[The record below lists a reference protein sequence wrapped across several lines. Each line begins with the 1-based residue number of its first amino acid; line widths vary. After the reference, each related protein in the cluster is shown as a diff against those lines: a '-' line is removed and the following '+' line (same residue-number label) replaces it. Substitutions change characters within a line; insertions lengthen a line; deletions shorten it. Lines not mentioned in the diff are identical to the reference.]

1 MSKKVDYSLDNVV
14 KKKLNKK
21 SLTAII
27 LCAVIVFG
35 IVAYDFFNGRS
46 SCEKTT
52 VAMGTV
58 VTLKLFGFEA
68 DNDLDKI
75 ETEINGLENSVL
87 SWRKEGSDIYR
98 INGGAGS
105 PVSVSP
111 DTVKIIGQCSE
122 ISGDCNGVFDLSI
135 GNVTKLW
142 DFGGENQRLPS
153 ENEIKAALGNV
164 GYKNVSVSGNAVQIK
179 KGQSLD
185 LGAVGKG
192 FTCDKIKELL
202 DKGKTKS
209 AVISVGG
216 SLLIYGG
223 RSFSVGIVNPDNDK
237 QSMGTLK
244 LKNVCVSTSG
254 NYEKFFEQDGK
265 RYHHI
270 LNATTGYPATS
281 EFKSVTVV
289 CESGL
294 LSDALSTACYIVG
307 YRKSVEILKKYDA
320 EAVFIFNN
328 NAVKVTDGL
337 SDKFTVT
344 DDGYTLD
351 K

>member
-1 MSKKVDYSLDNVV
+1 MENGA

-21 SLTAII
+21 SLIAII

-35 IVAYDFFNGRS
+35 IVSYDFISGRS
-46 SCEKTT
+46 SCEKTS

-58 VTLKLFGFEA
+58 VTVKLFGFGA
-68 DNDLDKI
+68 KNDLDKI

-87 SWRKEGSDIYR
+87 SWRKEGSDVYR
-98 INGGAGS
+98 INKGSGAQ
-105 PVSVSP
+105 VSVSP
-111 DTVKIIGQCSE
+111 DTVKIIGQCID
-122 ISGDCNGVFDLSI
+122 ISDDCGGVFDITI

-142 DFGGENQRLPS
+142 DFGGDNQRLPS
-153 ENEIKAALGNV
+153 DDEIKTALGSV
-164 GYKNVSVSGNAVQIK
+164 GYKNVSISGNAVQIK

-192 FTCDKIKELL
+192 FVCDKIKELL
-202 DKGKTKS
+202 DKGRTKS
-209 AVISVGG
+209 AVVSVGG
-216 SLLIYGG
+216 SLLIYGN
-223 RSFSVGIVNPDNDK
+223 RTFSVGIINPDNDK

-244 LKNVCVSTSG
+244 LKDTCVSTSG
-254 NYEKFFEQDGK
+254 NYEKYFEQDGK

-294 LSDALSTACYIVG
+294 ISDALSTVCYIAG
-307 YRKSVEILKKYDA
+307 YRKSVEILKKFDA

-328 NAVKVTDGL
+328 NAVRVTDGL
-337 SDKFTVT
+337 SGKFTVT
-344 DDGYTLD
+344 DDSYTLD

>member
-1 MSKKVDYSLDNVV
+1 LENGA

-21 SLTAII
+21 SLIAII
-27 LCAVIVFG
+27 LCAFIVFG
-35 IVAYDFFNGRS
+35 IVSYDFISGRS
-46 SCEKTT
+46 SCEKTS

-58 VTLKLFGFEA
+58 VTVKLFGFGA
-68 DNDLDKI
+68 KNDLDKI

-87 SWRKEGSDIYR
+87 SWRKEGSDVYR
-98 INGGAGS
+98 INKGS
-105 PVSVSP
+105 GTQVSVSP
-111 DTVKIIGQCSE
+111 DTVKIIGQCID
-122 ISGDCNGVFDLSI
+122 ISDDCGGVFDITI

-142 DFGGENQRLPS
+142 DFGGNNQRLPS
-153 ENEIKAALGNV
+153 DDEIKTALGSV
-164 GYKNVSVSGNAVQIK
+164 GYKNVSISGNAVQIK

-192 FTCDKIKELL
+192 FVCDKIKELL
-202 DKGKTKS
+202 DKGRTKS
-209 AVISVGG
+209 AVVSVGG
-216 SLLIYGG
+216 SLLIYGN
-223 RSFSVGIVNPDNDK
+223 RTFSVGIVNPDNDK

-244 LKNVCVSTSG
+244 LKDTCVSTSG
-254 NYEKFFEQDGK
+254 NYEKYFEQDGK

-294 LSDALSTACYIVG
+294 ISDALSTVCYIAG
-307 YRKSVEILKKYDA
+307 YRKSIEILKKFDA

-328 NAVKVTDGL
+328 NAVRVTDGL
-337 SDKFTVT
+337 SGKFTVT
-344 DDGYTLD
+344 DDSYTLD

>member
-1 MSKKVDYSLDNVV
+1 MENGA

-21 SLTAII
+21 SLIAII

-35 IVAYDFFNGRS
+35 IVSYDFISGRS
-46 SCEKTT
+46 SCEKTS

-58 VTLKLFGFEA
+58 VTVKLFGFGA
-68 DNDLDKI
+68 KNDLDKI

-87 SWRKEGSDIYR
+87 SWRKEGSDVYR
-98 INGGAGS
+98 INKGS
-105 PVSVSP
+105 GTQVSVSP
-111 DTVKIIGQCSE
+111 DTVKIIGQCID
-122 ISGDCNGVFDLSI
+122 ISDDCGGVFDITI

-142 DFGGENQRLPS
+142 DFGGNNQRLPS
-153 ENEIKAALGNV
+153 DDEIKTALGSV
-164 GYKNVSVSGNAVQIK
+164 GYKNVSISGNAVQIK
-179 KGQSLD
+179 KSQSLD

-192 FTCDKIKELL
+192 FVCDKIKELL
-202 DKGKTKS
+202 DKGRTES
-209 AVISVGG
+209 AVVSVGG
-216 SLLIYGG
+216 SLLIYGN
-223 RSFSVGIVNPDNDK
+223 RTFSVGIVNPDNDK

-244 LKNVCVSTSG
+244 LKDTCVSTSG
-254 NYEKFFEQDGK
+254 NYEKYFEQDGK

-270 LNATTGYPATS
+270 LNAKTGYPATS

-294 LSDALSTACYIVG
+294 ISDALSTVCYIAG
-307 YRKSVEILKKYDA
+307 YRKSIEILKKFDA

-328 NAVKVTDGL
+328 NAVRVTDGL
-337 SDKFTVT
+337 SGKFTVT
-344 DDGYTLD
+344 DDSYTLD

>member
-1 MSKKVDYSLDNVV
+1 MKNGAKN
-14 KKKLNKK
+14 KFNKK
-21 SLTAII
+21 SLIAVI

-35 IVAYDFFNGRS
+35 IVSYDFISGRN
-46 SCEKTT
+46 SCEKTS

-58 VTLKLFGFEA
+58 VTFNLYGFGA
-68 DNDLDKI
+68 KNDLDKI

-87 SWRKEGSDIYR
+87 SWRKKGSDVYR
-98 INGGAGS
+98 INESAGS
-105 PVSVSP
+105 SVSVSP
-111 DTVKIIGQCSE
+111 DTAKIIGQCID
-122 ISGDCNGVFDLSI
+122 ISDDCGGVFDITI

-142 DFGGENQRLPS
+142 DFGGNNQRLPS
-153 ENEIKAALGNV
+153 DDEIKTALGSV
-164 GYKNVSVSGNAVQIK
+164 GYKNVSISGNAVRIN

-192 FTCDKIKELL
+192 FACDKIKNLL
-202 DKGKTKS
+202 TKGRTKS
-209 AVISVGG
+209 AVVSVGG
-216 SLLIYGG
+216 SLLIYGN
-223 RSFSVGIVNPDNDK
+223 RTFPIGIVNPDNDK

-244 LKNVCVSTSG
+244 LRDTCVSTSG
-254 NYEKFFEQDGK
+254 NYEKYFEKNGK

-289 CESGL
+289 CSSGL
-294 LSDALSTACYIVG
+294 LSDALSTVCYIAG
-307 YRKSVEILKKYDA
+307 YRKSVDILKEYDA

-337 SDKFTVT
+337 ADKFTVT
-344 DDGYTLD
+344 DDSYTLD

>member
-1 MSKKVDYSLDNVV
+1 MENGA

-21 SLTAII
+21 SLIAII

-35 IVAYDFFNGRS
+35 IVSYDFISGRS
-46 SCEKTT
+46 SCEKTS

-58 VTLKLFGFEA
+58 VTVKLFGFGA
-68 DNDLDKI
+68 KNGLDKI

-87 SWRKEGSDIYR
+87 SWRKEGSDVYR
-98 INGGAGS
+98 INKGS
-105 PVSVSP
+105 GTQVSVSP
-111 DTVKIIGQCSE
+111 DTVKIIGQCID
-122 ISGDCNGVFDLSI
+122 ISDDCGGVFDITI

-142 DFGGENQRLPS
+142 DFGGNNQRLPS
-153 ENEIKAALGNV
+153 DDEIKTALGSV
-164 GYKNVSVSGNAVQIK
+164 GYKNVSISGNAVQIK

-192 FTCDKIKELL
+192 FVCDKIKELL
-202 DKGKTKS
+202 DKGRTKS
-209 AVISVGG
+209 AVVSVGG
-216 SLLIYGG
+216 SLLIYGN
-223 RSFSVGIVNPDNDK
+223 RTFSVGIVNPDNDK

-244 LKNVCVSTSG
+244 LKDTCVSTSG
-254 NYEKFFEQDGK
+254 NYEKYFEQDGK

-294 LSDALSTACYIVG
+294 ISDALSTVCYIAG
-307 YRKSVEILKKYDA
+307 YRKSIEILKKFDA

-328 NAVKVTDGL
+328 NAVRVTDGL
-337 SDKFTVT
+337 SGKFTVT
-344 DDGYTLD
+344 DDSYTLD

>member
-1 MSKKVDYSLDNVV
+1 MENGA

-21 SLTAII
+21 SLIAVI

-35 IVAYDFFNGRS
+35 IVSYDFISGRS
-46 SCEKTT
+46 SCEKTS

-58 VTLKLFGFEA
+58 VTVKLFGFGA
-68 DNDLDKI
+68 KNDLDKI

-87 SWRKEGSDIYR
+87 SWRKEGSDVYR
-98 INGGAGS
+98 INKGS
-105 PVSVSP
+105 GTQVSVSP
-111 DTVKIIGQCSE
+111 DTVKIIGQCID
-122 ISGDCNGVFDLSI
+122 ISDDCGGVFDITI

-142 DFGGENQRLPS
+142 DFGGNNQRLPS
-153 ENEIKAALGNV
+153 DDEIKTALGSV
-164 GYKNVSVSGNAVQIK
+164 GYKNVSISGNAVQIK

-192 FTCDKIKELL
+192 FVCDKIKELL
-202 DKGKTKS
+202 DKGRTKS
-209 AVISVGG
+209 AVVSVGG
-216 SLLIYGG
+216 SLLIYGN
-223 RSFSVGIVNPDNDK
+223 RTFSVGIVNPDNDK

-244 LKNVCVSTSG
+244 LKDTCVSTSG
-254 NYEKFFEQDGK
+254 NYEKYFEQDGK

-270 LNATTGYPATS
+270 LNAKTGYPATS

-294 LSDALSTACYIVG
+294 ISDALSTVCYIAG
-307 YRKSVEILKKYDA
+307 YRKSVEILKKFGA

-328 NAVKVTDGL
+328 NAVRVTDGL
-337 SDKFTVT
+337 SGKFTVT
-344 DDGYTLD
+344 DDSYTLD

>member
-1 MSKKVDYSLDNVV
+1 MENGA

-21 SLTAII
+21 SLIAII

-35 IVAYDFFNGRS
+35 IVSYDFISGRS
-46 SCEKTT
+46 SCEKTS

-58 VTLKLFGFEA
+58 VTVKLFGFGA
-68 DNDLDKI
+68 KNDLDKI

-87 SWRKEGSDIYR
+87 SWRKEGSDVYR
-98 INGGAGS
+98 INKGS
-105 PVSVSP
+105 GTQVSVSP
-111 DTVKIIGQCSE
+111 DTVKIIGQCID
-122 ISGDCNGVFDLSI
+122 ISDDCGGVFDITI

-142 DFGGENQRLPS
+142 DFGGDNQRLPS
-153 ENEIKAALGNV
+153 DDEIKTALGSV
-164 GYKNVSVSGNAVQIK
+164 GYKNVSISGNAVQIK

-192 FTCDKIKELL
+192 FVCDKIKELL
-202 DKGKTKS
+202 DKGRTKS
-209 AVISVGG
+209 AVVSVGG
-216 SLLIYGG
+216 SLLIYGN
-223 RSFSVGIVNPDNDK
+223 RTFSVGIINPDNDK

-244 LKNVCVSTSG
+244 LKDTCVSTSG
-254 NYEKFFEQDGK
+254 NYEKYFEQNGK

-294 LSDALSTACYIVG
+294 ISDALSTVCYIAG
-307 YRKSVEILKKYDA
+307 YRKSVEILKKFDA

-328 NAVKVTDGL
+328 NAVRVTDGL
-337 SDKFTVT
+337 SGKFTVT
-344 DDGYTLD
+344 DDSYTLD

>member
-1 MSKKVDYSLDNVV
+1 MENGAKKN
-14 KKKLNKK
+14 LNKK
-21 SLTAII
+21 SLIAII

-35 IVAYDFFNGRS
+35 IVSYDFISGRS
-46 SCEKTT
+46 SCEKTS

-58 VTLKLFGFEA
+58 VTVKLFGFGA
-68 DNDLDKI
+68 KNDLDKI

-87 SWRKEGSDIYR
+87 SWRKEGSDVYR
-98 INGGAGS
+98 INKGS
-105 PVSVSP
+105 GTQVSVSP
-111 DTVKIIGQCSE
+111 DTVKIIGQCID
-122 ISGDCNGVFDLSI
+122 ISDDCGGVFDITI

-142 DFGGENQRLPS
+142 DFGGNNQRLPS
-153 ENEIKAALGNV
+153 DDEIKTALGSV
-164 GYKNVSVSGNAVQIK
+164 GYKNVSISGNAVQIK

-192 FTCDKIKELL
+192 FVCDKIKELL
-202 DKGKTKS
+202 DKGRTKS
-209 AVISVGG
+209 AVVSVGG
-216 SLLIYGG
+216 SLLIYGN
-223 RSFSVGIVNPDNDK
+223 RTFSVGIVNPDNDK

-244 LKNVCVSTSG
+244 LKDTCVSTSG
-254 NYEKFFEQDGK
+254 NYEKYFEQDGK

-294 LSDALSTACYIVG
+294 ISDALSTVCYIAG
-307 YRKSVEILKKYDA
+307 YRKSIEILKKFDA
-320 EAVFIFNN
+320 EAVFVFNN
-328 NAVKVTDGL
+328 NAVRVTDGL
-337 SDKFTVT
+337 SGKFTVT
-344 DDGYTLD
+344 DDSYTLD

>member
-1 MSKKVDYSLDNVV
+1 MENGA

-21 SLTAII
+21 SLIAII

-35 IVAYDFFNGRS
+35 IVSYDFISGRS
-46 SCEKTT
+46 SCEKTS

-58 VTLKLFGFEA
+58 VTVKLFGFGA
-68 DNDLDKI
+68 KNDLDKI

-87 SWRKEGSDIYR
+87 SWRKEGSDVYR
-98 INGGAGS
+98 INKGS
-105 PVSVSP
+105 GTQVSVSP
-111 DTVKIIGQCSE
+111 DTVKIIGQCID
-122 ISGDCNGVFDLSI
+122 ISDDCGGVFDITI

-142 DFGGENQRLPS
+142 DFGGNNQRLPS
-153 ENEIKAALGNV
+153 DDEIKTALGSV
-164 GYKNVSVSGNAVQIK
+164 GYKNVSISGNAVQIK

-192 FTCDKIKELL
+192 FVCDKIKELL
-202 DKGKTKS
+202 DKGRTKS
-209 AVISVGG
+209 AVVSVGG
-216 SLLIYGG
+216 SLLIYGN
-223 RSFSVGIVNPDNDK
+223 RTFSVGIVNPDNDK

-244 LKNVCVSTSG
+244 LKDTCVSTSG
-254 NYEKFFEQDGK
+254 NYEKYFEQDGK

-270 LNATTGYPATS
+270 LNAKTGYPATS

-294 LSDALSTACYIVG
+294 ISDALSTVCYIAG
-307 YRKSVEILKKYDA
+307 YRKSVEILKKFGA

-328 NAVKVTDGL
+328 NAVRVTDGL
-337 SDKFTVT
+337 SGKFTVT
-344 DDGYTLD
+344 DDSYTLD

>member
-1 MSKKVDYSLDNVV
+1 MENGAKKN
-14 KKKLNKK
+14 LNKK
-21 SLTAII
+21 SLIAII

-35 IVAYDFFNGRS
+35 IVSYDFISGRS
-46 SCEKTT
+46 SCEKTS

-58 VTLKLFGFEA
+58 VTVKLFGFGA
-68 DNDLDKI
+68 KNDLDKI

-87 SWRKEGSDIYR
+87 SWRKEGSDVYR
-98 INGGAGS
+98 INKGS
-105 PVSVSP
+105 GTQVSVSP
-111 DTVKIIGQCSE
+111 DTVKIIGQCID
-122 ISGDCNGVFDLSI
+122 ISDDCGGVFDITI

-142 DFGGENQRLPS
+142 DFGGNNQRLPS
-153 ENEIKAALGNV
+153 DDEIKTALGSV
-164 GYKNVSVSGNAVQIK
+164 GYKKVSISGNAVQIK

-192 FTCDKIKELL
+192 FVCDKIKELL
-202 DKGKTKS
+202 DKGRTKS
-209 AVISVGG
+209 AVVSVGG
-216 SLLIYGG
+216 SLLIYGN
-223 RSFSVGIVNPDNDK
+223 RTFSVGIINPDNDK

-244 LKNVCVSTSG
+244 LKDTCVSTSG
-254 NYEKFFEQDGK
+254 NYEKYFEQDGK

-270 LNATTGYPATS
+270 LNAITGYPATS

-294 LSDALSTACYIVG
+294 ISDALSTVCYIAG
-307 YRKSVEILKKYDA
+307 YRKSVEILKKFDA

-328 NAVKVTDGL
+328 NAVRVTDGL
-337 SDKFTVT
+337 SGKFTVT
-344 DDGYTLD
+344 DDSYTLD

>member
-1 MSKKVDYSLDNVV
+1 MENGA

-21 SLTAII
+21 SLIAII

-35 IVAYDFFNGRS
+35 IVSYDFISGRS
-46 SCEKTT
+46 SCEKTS

-58 VTLKLFGFEA
+58 VTAKLFGFGA
-68 DNDLDKI
+68 KNDLDKI

-87 SWRKEGSDIYR
+87 SWRKEGSDVYR
-98 INGGAGS
+98 INKGS
-105 PVSVSP
+105 GTQVSVSP
-111 DTVKIIGQCSE
+111 DTVKIIGQCID
-122 ISGDCNGVFDLSI
+122 ISDDCGGVFDITI

-142 DFGGENQRLPS
+142 DFGGNNQRLPS
-153 ENEIKAALGNV
+153 DDEIKTALGSV
-164 GYKNVSVSGNAVQIK
+164 GYKNVSISGNAVQIK

-192 FTCDKIKELL
+192 FVCDKIKELL
-202 DKGKTKS
+202 DKGRTKS
-209 AVISVGG
+209 AVVSVGG
-216 SLLIYGG
+216 SLLIYGN
-223 RSFSVGIVNPDNDK
+223 RTFSVGIINPDNDK

-244 LKNVCVSTSG
+244 LKDTCVSTSG
-254 NYEKFFEQDGK
+254 NYEKYFEQDGK

-294 LSDALSTACYIVG
+294 ISDALSTVCYIAG
-307 YRKSVEILKKYDA
+307 YRKSIEILKKFDA

-328 NAVKVTDGL
+328 NAVRVTDGL
-337 SDKFTVT
+337 SGKFTVT
-344 DDGYTLD
+344 DDSYTLD

>member
-1 MSKKVDYSLDNVV
+1 MENGAKKN
-14 KKKLNKK
+14 LNKK
-21 SLTAII
+21 SLIAII

-35 IVAYDFFNGRS
+35 IVSYDFISGRS
-46 SCEKTT
+46 SCEKTS

-58 VTLKLFGFEA
+58 VTVKLFGFGA
-68 DNDLDKI
+68 KNDLDKI

-87 SWRKEGSDIYR
+87 SWRKEGSDVYR
-98 INGGAGS
+98 INKGS
-105 PVSVSP
+105 GTQVSVSP
-111 DTVKIIGQCSE
+111 DTVKIIGQCID
-122 ISGDCNGVFDLSI
+122 ISDDCGGVFDITI

-142 DFGGENQRLPS
+142 DFGGNHQRLPS
-153 ENEIKAALGNV
+153 DDEIKTALGSV
-164 GYKNVSVSGNAVQIK
+164 GYKNVSISGNAVQIK

-192 FTCDKIKELL
+192 FVCDKIKALL
-202 DKGKTKS
+202 DKGRTKS
-209 AVISVGG
+209 AVVSVGG
-216 SLLIYGG
+216 SLLIYGN
-223 RSFSVGIVNPDNDK
+223 RTFSVGIVNPDNDK

-244 LKNVCVSTSG
+244 LKDTCVSTSG
-254 NYEKFFEQDGK
+254 NYEKYFEQDGK

-294 LSDALSTACYIVG
+294 ISDALSTVCYIAG
-307 YRKSVEILKKYDA
+307 YRKSIEILKKFDA

-328 NAVKVTDGL
+328 NAVRVTDGL
-337 SDKFTVT
+337 SGKFTVT
-344 DDGYTLD
+344 DDSYILD

>member
-1 MSKKVDYSLDNVV
+1 MENGA

-21 SLTAII
+21 SLIAII

-35 IVAYDFFNGRS
+35 IVSYDFISGRS
-46 SCEKTT
+46 SCEKTS

-58 VTLKLFGFEA
+58 VTVKLFGFGA
-68 DNDLDKI
+68 KNDLDKI

-87 SWRKEGSDIYR
+87 SWRKEGSDVYR
-98 INGGAGS
+98 INKGS
-105 PVSVSP
+105 GTQVSVSP
-111 DTVKIIGQCSE
+111 DTVKIIGQCIN
-122 ISGDCNGVFDLSI
+122 ISDDCGGVFDITI

-142 DFGGENQRLPS
+142 DFGGNNQRLPS
-153 ENEIKAALGNV
+153 DDEIKTALGSV
-164 GYKNVSVSGNAVQIK
+164 GYKNVSISGNAVQIK

-192 FTCDKIKELL
+192 FVCDKIKELL
-202 DKGKTKS
+202 DKGRTKS
-209 AVISVGG
+209 AVVSVGG
-216 SLLIYGG
+216 SLLIYGN
-223 RSFSVGIVNPDNDK
+223 RTFSVGIVNPDNDK

-244 LKNVCVSTSG
+244 LKDTCVSTSG
-254 NYEKFFEQDGK
+254 NYEKYFEQDGK

-294 LSDALSTACYIVG
+294 ISDALSTVCYIAG
-307 YRKSVEILKKYDA
+307 YRKSIEILKKFDA

-328 NAVKVTDGL
+328 NAVRVTDGL
-337 SDKFTVT
+337 SGKFTVT
-344 DDGYTLD
+344 DDSYTLD

>member
-1 MSKKVDYSLDNVV
+1 MENGAKR
-14 KKKLNKK
+14 KLNKK
-21 SLTAII
+21 SLIAII

-35 IVAYDFFNGRS
+35 IVSYDFISGRS
-46 SCEKTT
+46 SCEKTS

-58 VTLKLFGFEA
+58 VTVKLFGFGA
-68 DNDLDKI
+68 KNDLDKI

-87 SWRKEGSDIYR
+87 SWRKEGSDVYR
-98 INGGAGS
+98 INKGS
-105 PVSVSP
+105 GTQVSVSP
-111 DTVKIIGQCSE
+111 DTVKIIGQCID
-122 ISGDCNGVFDLSI
+122 ISDDCGGVFDITI

-142 DFGGENQRLPS
+142 DFGGNNQRLPS
-153 ENEIKAALGNV
+153 DDEIKTALGSV
-164 GYKNVSVSGNAVQIK
+164 GYKNVSISGNAVQIK

-192 FTCDKIKELL
+192 FVCDKIKELL
-202 DKGKTKS
+202 DKGRTKS
-209 AVISVGG
+209 AVVSVGG
-216 SLLIYGG
+216 SLLIYGN
-223 RSFSVGIVNPDNDK
+223 RTFSVGIVNPDNDK

-244 LKNVCVSTSG
+244 LKDTCVSTSG
-254 NYEKFFEQDGK
+254 NYEKYFEQDGK

-294 LSDALSTACYIVG
+294 ISDALSTVCYIAG
-307 YRKSVEILKKYDA
+307 YRKSIEILKKFDA

-328 NAVKVTDGL
+328 NAVRVTDGL
-337 SDKFTVT
+337 SGKFTVT
-344 DDGYTLD
+344 DDSYTLD

>member
-1 MSKKVDYSLDNVV
+1 MENGA

-21 SLTAII
+21 SLIAII

-35 IVAYDFFNGRS
+35 IVSYDFISGRS
-46 SCEKTT
+46 SCEKTS

-58 VTLKLFGFEA
+58 VTVKLFGFGA
-68 DNDLDKI
+68 KNDLDKI

-87 SWRKEGSDIYR
+87 SWRKEGSDVYR
-98 INGGAGS
+98 INKGS
-105 PVSVSP
+105 GTQVSVSP
-111 DTVKIIGQCSE
+111 DTVKIIGQCID
-122 ISGDCNGVFDLSI
+122 ISDDCGGVFDITI

-142 DFGGENQRLPS
+142 DFGGDNQRLPS
-153 ENEIKAALGNV
+153 DDEIKTALGSV
-164 GYKNVSVSGNAVQIK
+164 GYKNVSISGNAVQIK

-192 FTCDKIKELL
+192 FVCDKIKELL
-202 DKGKTKS
+202 DKGRTKS
-209 AVISVGG
+209 AVVSVGG
-216 SLLIYGG
+216 SLLIYGN
-223 RSFSVGIVNPDNDK
+223 RTFSVGIVNPDNDK

-244 LKNVCVSTSG
+244 LKDTCVSTSG
-254 NYEKFFEQDGK
+254 NYEKYFEQDGK

-294 LSDALSTACYIVG
+294 ISDALSTVCYIAG
-307 YRKSVEILKKYDA
+307 YRKSVEILKKFDA

-328 NAVKVTDGL
+328 NAVRVTDGL
-337 SDKFTVT
+337 SGKFTVT
-344 DDGYTLD
+344 DDSYTLD

>member
-1 MSKKVDYSLDNVV
+1 MENGA

-21 SLTAII
+21 SLIAII

-35 IVAYDFFNGRS
+35 IVSYDFISGRS
-46 SCEKTT
+46 SCEKTS

-58 VTLKLFGFEA
+58 VTVNLFGFGA
-68 DNDLDKI
+68 KNDLDKI

-87 SWRKEGSDIYR
+87 SWRKEGSDVYR
-98 INGGAGS
+98 INKGS
-105 PVSVSP
+105 GTQVSVSP
-111 DTVKIIGQCSE
+111 DTVKIIGQCID
-122 ISGDCNGVFDLSI
+122 ISDDCGGIFDITI

-142 DFGGENQRLPS
+142 DFGGNNQRLPS
-153 ENEIKAALGNV
+153 DDEIKTALGSV
-164 GYKNVSVSGNAVQIK
+164 GYKNVSISGNAVQIK

-192 FTCDKIKELL
+192 FVCDKIKELL
-202 DKGKTKS
+202 DKGRTKS
-209 AVISVGG
+209 AVVSVGG
-216 SLLIYGG
+216 SLLIYGN
-223 RSFSVGIVNPDNDK
+223 RTFSVGIINPDNDK

-244 LKNVCVSTSG
+244 LKDTCVSTSG
-254 NYEKFFEQDGK
+254 NYEKYFEQDGK

-294 LSDALSTACYIVG
+294 ISDALSTVCYIAG
-307 YRKSVEILKKYDA
+307 YRKSVEILKKFDA

-328 NAVKVTDGL
+328 NAVRVTDGL
-337 SDKFTVT
+337 SGKFTVT
-344 DDGYTLD
+344 DDSYTLD

>member
-1 MSKKVDYSLDNVV
+1 MENGN
-14 KKKLNKK
+14 KKKLGKK
-21 SLTAII
+21 SLIAII

-35 IVAYDFFNGRS
+35 IVAYDFIGGRS
-46 SCEKTT
+46 SCEKTS

-58 VTLKLFGFEA
+58 VTVKLFGFGA
-68 DNDLDKI
+68 KNDLEKV
-75 ETEINGLENSVL
+75 ETEINGLESSVL
-87 SWRKEGSDIYR
+87 SWRKEGSDVYR
-98 INGGAGS
+98 INEGAGS

-111 DTVKIIGQCSE
+111 DTAKIIAQCTS
-122 ISGDCNGVFDLSI
+122 ISDDCNGVFDI
-135 GNVTKLW
+135 TVGNITKLW

-153 ENEIKAALGNV
+153 DDEIKTALGSV
-164 GYKNVSVSGNAVQIK
+164 GYKNVSVSGNAVRIN

-192 FTCDKIKELL
+192 FACDKIKDLL
-202 DKGKTKS
+202 DNGSTKS
-209 AVISVGG
+209 AVVSVGG
-216 SLLIYGG
+216 SLLIYGN
-223 RSFSVGIVNPDNDK
+223 RNFTVGIVNPDNDK

-244 LKNVCVSTSG
+244 LKNTCVSTSG
-254 NYEKFFEQDGK
+254 NYEKYFEQDGK

-294 LSDALSTACYIVG
+294 LSDALSTVCYIAG

-328 NAVKVTDGL
+328 NAVKATDGL
-337 SDKFTVT
+337 SGKFTVT
-344 DDGYTLD
+344 DDSYTLD

>member
-1 MSKKVDYSLDNVV
+1 MENDKKR
-14 KKKLNKK
+14 KPNKK
-21 SLTAII
+21 SFIAII
-27 LCAVIVFG
+27 LCAVIVLG
-35 IVAYDFFNGRS
+35 IVSYDFLSGRS
-46 SCEKTT
+46 SCEKTS

-58 VTLKLFGFEA
+58 VTVKLFGFGAEK
-68 DNDLDKI
+68 DLDKI

-87 SWRKEGSDIYR
+87 SWRKEGSDVYR
-98 INGGAGS
+98 INEGAGS

-111 DTVKIIGQCSE
+111 DAVKIIGQCID
-122 ISGDCNGVFDLSI
+122 ISDDCNGVFDISV
-135 GNVTKLW
+135 GKVTRLW

-153 ENEIKAALGNV
+153 DSEIKSALADV
-164 GYKNVSVSGNAVQIK
+164 GYRNVSVSGNAVQIK

-192 FTCDKIKELL
+192 FACDKIRELL
-202 DKGKTKS
+202 DKGGTKS

-216 SLLIYGG
+216 SLLIYGNKT
-223 RSFSVGIVNPDNDK
+223 FSVGIVNPDNDK

-244 LKNVCVSTSG
+244 LKNTCVSTSG
-254 NYEKFFEQDGK
+254 NYEKYFEQDGK

-289 CESGL
+289 SESGL
-294 LSDALSTACYIVG
+294 LSDALSTVCYIVG
-307 YRKSVEILKKYDA
+307 YRKSIEILKKYDA

-328 NAVKVTDGL
+328 NAVKVTDGI
-337 SDKFTVT
+337 SGKFTVT

>member
-1 MSKKVDYSLDNVV
+1 MENGA
-14 KKKLNKK
+14 KKKLNKN
-21 SLTAII
+21 SLIAII

-35 IVAYDFFNGRS
+35 IVSYDFISGRS
-46 SCEKTT
+46 SCEKTS

-58 VTLKLFGFEA
+58 VTVKLFGFGA
-68 DNDLDKI
+68 KNDLDKI

-87 SWRKEGSDIYR
+87 SWRKEGSDVYR
-98 INGGAGS
+98 INKGS
-105 PVSVSP
+105 GTQVSVSP
-111 DTVKIIGQCSE
+111 DTVKIIGQCID
-122 ISGDCNGVFDLSI
+122 ISDDCGGVFDITI

-142 DFGGENQRLPS
+142 DFGGNNQRLPS
-153 ENEIKAALGNV
+153 DDEIKTALGSV
-164 GYKNVSVSGNAVQIK
+164 GYKNVSISGNAVQIK

-192 FTCDKIKELL
+192 FVCDKIKELL
-202 DKGKTKS
+202 DKGRTKS
-209 AVISVGG
+209 AVVSVGG
-216 SLLIYGG
+216 SLLIYGN
-223 RSFSVGIVNPDNDK
+223 RTFSVGIVNPDNDK

-244 LKNVCVSTSG
+244 LKDTCVSTSG
-254 NYEKFFEQDGK
+254 NYEKYFEQDGK

-294 LSDALSTACYIVG
+294 ISDALSTVCYIAG
-307 YRKSVEILKKYDA
+307 YRKSIEILKKFDA

-328 NAVKVTDGL
+328 NAVRVTDGL
-337 SDKFTVT
+337 SGKFTVT
-344 DDGYTLD
+344 DDSYTLD

>member
-1 MSKKVDYSLDNVV
+1 MENGA

-21 SLTAII
+21 SLIAII

-35 IVAYDFFNGRS
+35 IVSYDFISGKS
-46 SCEKTT
+46 SCEKTS

-58 VTLKLFGFEA
+58 VTVKLFGFGA
-68 DNDLDKI
+68 KNDLDKI

-87 SWRKEGSDIYR
+87 SWRKEGSDVYR
-98 INGGAGS
+98 INKGS
-105 PVSVSP
+105 GTQVSVSP
-111 DTVKIIGQCSE
+111 DTVKIIGQCID
-122 ISGDCNGVFDLSI
+122 ISDDCGGVFDITI
-135 GNVTKLW
+135 GNITKLW
-142 DFGGENQRLPS
+142 DFGGNNQRLPS
-153 ENEIKAALGNV
+153 DDEIKTALGSV
-164 GYKNVSVSGNAVQIK
+164 GYKNVSISGNAVQIK

-192 FTCDKIKELL
+192 FVCDKIKELL
-202 DKGKTKS
+202 DKGRTKS
-209 AVISVGG
+209 AVVSVGG
-216 SLLIYGG
+216 SLLIYGN
-223 RSFSVGIVNPDNDK
+223 RTFSVGIVNPDNDK

-244 LKNVCVSTSG
+244 LKDTCVSTSG
-254 NYEKFFEQDGK
+254 NYEKYFEQDGK

-270 LNATTGYPATS
+270 LNAKTGYPATS

-294 LSDALSTACYIVG
+294 ISDALSTVCYIAG
-307 YRKSVEILKKYDA
+307 YRKSIEILKKFDA

-328 NAVKVTDGL
+328 NAVRVTDGL
-337 SDKFTVT
+337 SGKFTVT
-344 DDGYTLD
+344 DDSYTLD

>member
-1 MSKKVDYSLDNVV
+1 MENDKKR
-14 KKKLNKK
+14 KPNKK
-21 SLTAII
+21 SFIAII
-27 LCAVIVFG
+27 LCAVIVLG
-35 IVAYDFFNGRS
+35 IVSYDFLSGRS
-46 SCEKTT
+46 SCEKTS

-58 VTLKLFGFEA
+58 VTVKLFGFGAEK
-68 DNDLDKI
+68 DLDKI

-87 SWRKEGSDIYR
+87 SWRKEGSDVYR
-98 INGGAGS
+98 INEGAGS

-111 DTVKIIGQCSE
+111 DAVKIIGQCID
-122 ISGDCNGVFDLSI
+122 ISDNCNGVFDISV
-135 GNVTKLW
+135 GRVTKLW

-153 ENEIKAALGNV
+153 DSEIKSTLADV
-164 GYKNVSVSGNAVQIK
+164 GYRNVSVSGNAVQIK

-192 FTCDKIKELL
+192 FACDKIRELL
-202 DKGKTKS
+202 DKGSTKS

-216 SLLIYGG
+216 SLLIYGNKT
-223 RSFSVGIVNPDNDK
+223 FSVGIVNPDNDK

-244 LKNVCVSTSG
+244 LKNTCVSTSG
-254 NYEKFFEQDGK
+254 NYEKYFEQDGK
-265 RYHHI
+265 RYQHI

-289 CESGL
+289 SESGL
-294 LSDALSTACYIVG
+294 LSDALSTVCYIVG
-307 YRKSVEILKKYDA
+307 YRKSIEILKKYDA

-328 NAVKVTDGL
+328 NAVKVTDGI

>member
-1 MSKKVDYSLDNVV
+1 MENGA

-21 SLTAII
+21 SLIAII

-35 IVAYDFFNGRS
+35 IVSYDFISGRS
-46 SCEKTT
+46 SCEKTS

-58 VTLKLFGFEA
+58 VTVKLFGFGA
-68 DNDLDKI
+68 KNDLDKI

-87 SWRKEGSDIYR
+87 SWRKEGSDVYR
-98 INGGAGS
+98 INKGS
-105 PVSVSP
+105 GTQVSVSP
-111 DTVKIIGQCSE
+111 DTVKIIGKCID
-122 ISGDCNGVFDLSI
+122 ISDDCGGVFDITI

-142 DFGGENQRLPS
+142 DFGGNNQRLPS
-153 ENEIKAALGNV
+153 DDEIKMALGSV
-164 GYKNVSVSGNAVQIK
+164 GYKNVSISGNAVQIK

-192 FTCDKIKELL
+192 FVCDKIKELL
-202 DKGKTKS
+202 DKGRTKS
-209 AVISVGG
+209 AVVSVGG
-216 SLLIYGG
+216 SLLIYGN
-223 RSFSVGIVNPDNDK
+223 RTFSVGIVNPDNDK

-244 LKNVCVSTSG
+244 LKDTCVSTSG
-254 NYEKFFEQDGK
+254 NYEKYFEQDGK

-294 LSDALSTACYIVG
+294 ISDALSTVCYIAG
-307 YRKSVEILKKYDA
+307 YRKSIEILKKFDA

-328 NAVKVTDGL
+328 NAVRVTDGL
-337 SDKFTVT
+337 SGKFTVT
-344 DDGYTLD
+344 DDSYTLD

>member
-1 MSKKVDYSLDNVV
+1 MDNVV

-87 SWRKEGSDIYR
+87 SWRKEGSDVYR

-122 ISGDCNGVFDLSI
+122 ISADCNGVFDLSI

>member
-1 MSKKVDYSLDNVV
+1 MEKGAKKR
-14 KKKLNKK
+14 LNKK

-35 IVAYDFFNGRS
+35 IVSYDFISGRS
-46 SCEKTT
+46 SCEKTS

-58 VTLKLFGFEA
+58 VTVKLFGFGA
-68 DNDLDKI
+68 KNDLEKV
-75 ETEINGLENSVL
+75 ETEINGLESSVL
-87 SWRKEGSDIYR
+87 SWRKEGSDVYR
-98 INGGAGS
+98 INEGAGS

-111 DTVKIIGQCSE
+111 DTAKIIAQCTS
-122 ISGDCNGVFDLSI
+122 ISDDCNGVFDI
-135 GNVTKLW
+135 TVGNITKLW

-153 ENEIKAALGNV
+153 DDEIKTALGSV
-164 GYKNVSVSGNAVQIK
+164 GYKNVSVSGNAVRIN

-192 FTCDKIKELL
+192 FACDKIKELL
-202 DKGKTKS
+202 DKSSTKS
-209 AVISVGG
+209 AVVSVGG
-216 SLLIYGG
+216 SLLIYGN
-223 RSFSVGIVNPDNDK
+223 RNFPVGIVNPDNDK

-244 LKNVCVSTSG
+244 LKDTCVSTSG
-254 NYEKFFEQDGK
+254 NYEKYFEKNGK

-289 CESGL
+289 CSSGL
-294 LSDALSTACYIVG
+294 LSDALSTVCYIAG
-307 YRKSVEILKKYDA
+307 YRKSVDILKEYDA

-337 SDKFTVT
+337 ADKFTVT
-344 DDGYTLD
+344 DDSYTLD

>member
-1 MSKKVDYSLDNVV
+1 MENGA

-21 SLTAII
+21 SLIAII

-35 IVAYDFFNGRS
+35 IVSYDFISGRS
-46 SCEKTT
+46 SCEKTS

-58 VTLKLFGFEA
+58 VTVKLFGFGA
-68 DNDLDKI
+68 KNDLDKI

-87 SWRKEGSDIYR
+87 SWRKEGSDVYR
-98 INGGAGS
+98 INKGS
-105 PVSVSP
+105 GTQVSVSP
-111 DTVKIIGQCSE
+111 DTVKIIGQCID
-122 ISGDCNGVFDLSI
+122 ISDDCGGVFDITI

-142 DFGGENQRLPS
+142 DFGGNNQRLPS
-153 ENEIKAALGNV
+153 DDEIKTALGSV
-164 GYKNVSVSGNAVQIK
+164 DYKNVSISGNAVQIK

-192 FTCDKIKELL
+192 FVCDKIKELL
-202 DKGKTKS
+202 DKGRTKS
-209 AVISVGG
+209 AVVSVGG
-216 SLLIYGG
+216 SLLIYGN
-223 RSFSVGIVNPDNDK
+223 RTFSVGIVNPDNDK

-244 LKNVCVSTSG
+244 LKDTCVSTSG
-254 NYEKFFEQDGK
+254 NYEKYFEQDGK

-270 LNATTGYPATS
+270 LNAKTGYPATS

-294 LSDALSTACYIVG
+294 ISDALSTVCYIAG
-307 YRKSVEILKKYDA
+307 YRKSVEILKKFDA

-328 NAVKVTDGL
+328 NAVRVTDGL
-337 SDKFTVT
+337 SGKFTVT
-344 DDGYTLD
+344 DDSYTLD

>member
-1 MSKKVDYSLDNVV
+1 MENGA

-21 SLTAII
+21 SLIAVI

-35 IVAYDFFNGRS
+35 IVSYDFISGRS
-46 SCEKTT
+46 SCEKTS

-58 VTLKLFGFEA
+58 VTVKLFGFGA
-68 DNDLDKI
+68 KNDLDKI

-87 SWRKEGSDIYR
+87 SWRKEGSDVYR
-98 INGGAGS
+98 INKGS
-105 PVSVSP
+105 GTQVSVSP
-111 DTVKIIGQCSE
+111 DTVKIIGQCID
-122 ISGDCNGVFDLSI
+122 ISDDCGGVFDITI

-142 DFGGENQRLPS
+142 DFGGNNQRLPS
-153 ENEIKAALGNV
+153 DDEIKTALGSV
-164 GYKNVSVSGNAVQIK
+164 GYKNVSISGNAVQIK

-192 FTCDKIKELL
+192 FVCDKIKELL
-202 DKGKTKS
+202 DKGRTKS
-209 AVISVGG
+209 AVVSVGG
-216 SLLIYGG
+216 SLLIYGN
-223 RSFSVGIVNPDNDK
+223 RTFSVGIVNPDNDK

-244 LKNVCVSTSG
+244 LKDTCVSTSG
-254 NYEKFFEQDGK
+254 NYEKYFEQDGK

-294 LSDALSTACYIVG
+294 ISDALSTVCYIAG
-307 YRKSVEILKKYDA
+307 YRKSIEILKKFDA

-328 NAVKVTDGL
+328 NAVRVTDGL
-337 SDKFTVT
+337 SGKFTVT
-344 DDGYTLD
+344 DDSYALD

>member
-1 MSKKVDYSLDNVV
+1 MENGA

-21 SLTAII
+21 SLIAII

-35 IVAYDFFNGRS
+35 IVSYDFISGRS
-46 SCEKTT
+46 SCEKTS

-58 VTLKLFGFEA
+58 VTVKLFGFGA
-68 DNDLDKI
+68 KNDLDKI

-87 SWRKEGSDIYR
+87 SWRKEGSDVYR
-98 INGGAGS
+98 INKGS
-105 PVSVSP
+105 GTQVSVSP
-111 DTVKIIGQCSE
+111 DTVKIIGQCID
-122 ISGDCNGVFDLSI
+122 ISDDCGGVFDITI

-142 DFGGENQRLPS
+142 DFGGNNQRLPS
-153 ENEIKAALGNV
+153 DDEIKTALGSV
-164 GYKNVSVSGNAVQIK
+164 GYKNVSISGNAVQIK
-179 KGQSLD
+179 KSQSLD

-192 FTCDKIKELL
+192 FVCDKIKELL
-202 DKGKTKS
+202 DKGRTKS
-209 AVISVGG
+209 AVVSVGG
-216 SLLIYGG
+216 SLLIYGN
-223 RSFSVGIVNPDNDK
+223 RTFSVGIVNPDNDK

-244 LKNVCVSTSG
+244 LKDTCVSTSG
-254 NYEKFFEQDGK
+254 NYEKYFEQDGK

-270 LNATTGYPATS
+270 LNAKTGYPATS

-294 LSDALSTACYIVG
+294 ISDALSTVCYIAG
-307 YRKSVEILKKYDA
+307 YRKSVEILKKFGA

-328 NAVKVTDGL
+328 NAVRVTDGL
-337 SDKFTVT
+337 SGKFTVT
-344 DDGYTLD
+344 DDSYTLD

>member
-1 MSKKVDYSLDNVV
+1 MENGA

-21 SLTAII
+21 SLIAII

-35 IVAYDFFNGRS
+35 IVSYDFISGRS
-46 SCEKTT
+46 TCEKTS

-58 VTLKLFGFEA
+58 VTVKLFGFGA
-68 DNDLDKI
+68 KNDLDKI

-87 SWRKEGSDIYR
+87 SWRKEGSDVYR
-98 INGGAGS
+98 INKGS
-105 PVSVSP
+105 GTQVSVSP
-111 DTVKIIGQCSE
+111 DTVKIIGQCID
-122 ISGDCNGVFDLSI
+122 ISDDCGGVFDITI

-142 DFGGENQRLPS
+142 DFGGNNQRLPS
-153 ENEIKAALGNV
+153 DDEIKTALGSV
-164 GYKNVSVSGNAVQIK
+164 GYKNVSISGNAVQIK

-192 FTCDKIKELL
+192 FVCDKIKELL
-202 DKGKTKS
+202 DKGRTKS
-209 AVISVGG
+209 AVVSVGG
-216 SLLIYGG
+216 SLLIYGN
-223 RSFSVGIVNPDNDK
+223 RTFSVGIVNPDNDK

-244 LKNVCVSTSG
+244 LKDTCVSTSG
-254 NYEKFFEQDGK
+254 NYEKYFEQDGK

-294 LSDALSTACYIVG
+294 ISDALSTVCYIAG
-307 YRKSVEILKKYDA
+307 YRKSIEILKKFDA

-328 NAVKVTDGL
+328 NAVRVTDGL
-337 SDKFTVT
+337 SGKFTVT
-344 DDGYTLD
+344 DDSYTLD

>member
-1 MSKKVDYSLDNVV
+1 MENGA
-14 KKKLNKK
+14 KKKSNKK
-21 SLTAII
+21 SLIAII

-35 IVAYDFFNGRS
+35 IVSYDFISGRS
-46 SCEKTT
+46 SCEKTS

-58 VTLKLFGFEA
+58 VTVKLFGFGA
-68 DNDLDKI
+68 KNDLDKI

-87 SWRKEGSDIYR
+87 SWRKEGSDVYR
-98 INGGAGS
+98 INKGS
-105 PVSVSP
+105 GTQVSVSP
-111 DTVKIIGQCSE
+111 DTVKIIGQCID
-122 ISGDCNGVFDLSI
+122 ISDDCGGVFDITI

-142 DFGGENQRLPS
+142 DFGGNNQRLPS
-153 ENEIKAALGNV
+153 DDEIKTALGSV
-164 GYKNVSVSGNAVQIK
+164 GYKNVSISGNAVQIK

-192 FTCDKIKELL
+192 FVCDKIKELL
-202 DKGKTKS
+202 DKGRTKS
-209 AVISVGG
+209 AVVSVGG
-216 SLLIYGG
+216 SLLIYGN
-223 RSFSVGIVNPDNDK
+223 RTFSVGIVNPANDK

-244 LKNVCVSTSG
+244 LKDTCVSTSG
-254 NYEKFFEQDGK
+254 NYEKYFEQDGK

-294 LSDALSTACYIVG
+294 ISDALSTVCYIAG
-307 YRKSVEILKKYDA
+307 YRKSIEILKKFDA

-328 NAVKVTDGL
+328 NAVRVTDGL
-337 SDKFTVT
+337 SGKFTVT
-344 DDGYTLD
+344 DDSYTLD

>member
-1 MSKKVDYSLDNVV
+1 MKNGAKN
-14 KKKLNKK
+14 KFNKK
-21 SLTAII
+21 SLIAVI

-35 IVAYDFFNGRS
+35 IVSYDFISGRN
-46 SCEKTT
+46 SCEKTS

-58 VTLKLFGFEA
+58 VTFNLYGFGA
-68 DNDLDKI
+68 KNDLDKI

-87 SWRKEGSDIYR
+87 SWRKKGSDVYR
-98 INGGAGS
+98 INESAGAS
-105 PVSVSP
+105 VSVSP
-111 DTVKIIGQCSE
+111 DTAKIIGQCID
-122 ISGDCNGVFDLSI
+122 ISDDCGGVFDITI

-142 DFGGENQRLPS
+142 DFGGNNQRLPS
-153 ENEIKAALGNV
+153 DDEIKTALGSV
-164 GYKNVSVSGNAVQIK
+164 GYKNVSISGNAVRIN

-192 FTCDKIKELL
+192 FACDKIKDLL
-202 DKGKTKS
+202 TKGRTKS
-209 AVISVGG
+209 AVVSVGG
-216 SLLIYGG
+216 SLLIYGN
-223 RSFSVGIVNPDNDK
+223 RTFPIGIVNPDNDK

-244 LKNVCVSTSG
+244 LKDTCVSTSG
-254 NYEKFFEQDGK
+254 NYEKYFEKDGK
-265 RYHHI
+265 RFHHI

-289 CESGL
+289 CSSGL
-294 LSDALSTACYIVG
+294 LSDALSTVCYIAG
-307 YRKSVEILKKYDA
+307 YRKSVDILKEYDA

-337 SDKFTVT
+337 ADKFTVT
-344 DDGYTLD
+344 DDSYTLD

>member
-1 MSKKVDYSLDNVV
+1 MENDKKR
-14 KKKLNKK
+14 KPNKK
-21 SLTAII
+21 SFIAII
-27 LCAVIVFG
+27 LCAVIVLG
-35 IVAYDFFNGRS
+35 IVSYDFLSGRS
-46 SCEKTT
+46 SCEKTS

-58 VTLKLFGFEA
+58 VTVKLFGFGAEK
-68 DNDLDKI
+68 DLDKI

-87 SWRKEGSDIYR
+87 SWRKEGSDVYR
-98 INGGAGS
+98 INEGAGS

-111 DTVKIIGQCSE
+111 DAVKIIGQCID
-122 ISGDCNGVFDLSI
+122 ISDDCNGVFDISV
-135 GNVTKLW
+135 GKVTKLW

-153 ENEIKAALGNV
+153 DSEIKSALADV
-164 GYKNVSVSGNAVQIK
+164 GYRNVSVSGNAVQIK

-192 FTCDKIKELL
+192 FACDKIRELL
-202 DKGKTKS
+202 DKGSTKS

-216 SLLIYGG
+216 SLLIYGNKT
-223 RSFSVGIVNPDNDK
+223 FSVGIVNPDNDK

-244 LKNVCVSTSG
+244 LKNTCVSTSG
-254 NYEKFFEQDGK
+254 NYEKYFEQDGK

-270 LNATTGYPATS
+270 LNATTGYPAAS

-289 CESGL
+289 SESGL
-294 LSDALSTACYIVG
+294 LSDALSTVCYIVG
-307 YRKSVEILKKYDA
+307 YRKSIEILKKYDA

-328 NAVKVTDGL
+328 NAVKVTDGI
-337 SDKFTVT
+337 SGKFTVT

>member
-1 MSKKVDYSLDNVV
+1 MENGA

-21 SLTAII
+21 SLIAVI

-35 IVAYDFFNGRS
+35 IVSYDFISGRS
-46 SCEKTT
+46 SCEKTS

-58 VTLKLFGFEA
+58 VTGKLFGFGA
-68 DNDLDKI
+68 KNDLDKI

-87 SWRKEGSDIYR
+87 SWRKEGSDVYR
-98 INGGAGS
+98 INKGS
-105 PVSVSP
+105 GTQVSVSP
-111 DTVKIIGQCSE
+111 DTVKIIGQCID
-122 ISGDCNGVFDLSI
+122 ISDDCGGVFDITI

-142 DFGGENQRLPS
+142 DFGGNNQRLPS
-153 ENEIKAALGNV
+153 DDEIKTALGSV
-164 GYKNVSVSGNAVQIK
+164 GYKNVSISGNAVQIK

-192 FTCDKIKELL
+192 FVCDKIKELL
-202 DKGKTKS
+202 DKGRTKS
-209 AVISVGG
+209 AVVSVGG
-216 SLLIYGG
+216 SLLIYGN
-223 RSFSVGIVNPDNDK
+223 RTFSVGIVNPDNDK

-244 LKNVCVSTSG
+244 LKDTCVSTSG
-254 NYEKFFEQDGK
+254 NYEKYFEQDGK

-270 LNATTGYPATS
+270 LNAITGYPATS

-294 LSDALSTACYIVG
+294 ISDALSTVCYIAG
-307 YRKSVEILKKYDA
+307 YRKSIEILKKFDA

-328 NAVKVTDGL
+328 NAVRVTDGL
-337 SDKFTVT
+337 SGKFTVT
-344 DDGYTLD
+344 DDSYTLD

>member
-1 MSKKVDYSLDNVV
+1 MKNGAKKNF
-14 KKKLNKK
+14 NKK
-21 SLTAII
+21 SLIAVI

-35 IVAYDFFNGRS
+35 IVSYDFISGRS
-46 SCEKTT
+46 SCKKTS

-58 VTLKLFGFEA
+58 VTFNLYGFGA
-68 DNDLDKI
+68 KNDLDKI

-87 SWRKEGSDIYR
+87 SWRKKGSDVYR
-98 INGGAGS
+98 INESAGS
-105 PVSVSP
+105 SVSVSP
-111 DTVKIIGQCSE
+111 DTAKIIGQCID
-122 ISGDCNGVFDLSI
+122 ISDDCGGVFDITI

-142 DFGGENQRLPS
+142 DFGGDNERLPS
-153 ENEIKAALGNV
+153 DDEIKTALGSV
-164 GYKNVSVSGNAVQIK
+164 GYKNVSISGNAVQIK

-192 FTCDKIKELL
+192 FACDKIKDLL
-202 DKGKTKS
+202 TKGRTKS
-209 AVISVGG
+209 AVVSVGG
-216 SLLIYGG
+216 SLLIYGK
-223 RSFSVGIVNPDNDK
+223 RTFSVGIVNPDNDK

-244 LKNVCVSTSG
+244 LKDTCVSTSG
-254 NYEKFFEQDGK
+254 NYEKYFEKDGK

-289 CESGL
+289 CSSGL
-294 LSDALSTACYIVG
+294 LSDALSTVCYIAG
-307 YRKSVEILKKYDA
+307 YRKSVDILKEYDA

-337 SDKFTVT
+337 ADKFTVT
-344 DDGYTLD
+344 NDSYTLD

>member
-1 MSKKVDYSLDNVV
+1 MENGA

-21 SLTAII
+21 SLIAVI

-35 IVAYDFFNGRS
+35 IVSYDFISGRS
-46 SCEKTT
+46 SCEKTS

-58 VTLKLFGFEA
+58 VTVKLFGSGA
-68 DNDLDKI
+68 KNDLDKI

-87 SWRKEGSDIYR
+87 SWRKEGSDVYR
-98 INGGAGS
+98 INKGS
-105 PVSVSP
+105 GTQVSVSP
-111 DTVKIIGQCSE
+111 DTVKIIGQCID
-122 ISGDCNGVFDLSI
+122 ISDDCGGVFDITI

-142 DFGGENQRLPS
+142 DFGGNNQRLPS
-153 ENEIKAALGNV
+153 DDEIKTALGSV
-164 GYKNVSVSGNAVQIK
+164 GYKNVSISGNAVQIK

-192 FTCDKIKELL
+192 FVCDKIKELL
-202 DKGKTKS
+202 DKGRTKS
-209 AVISVGG
+209 AVVSVGG
-216 SLLIYGG
+216 SLLIYGN
-223 RSFSVGIVNPDNDK
+223 RTFSVGIVNPDNDK

-244 LKNVCVSTSG
+244 LKDTCVSTSG
-254 NYEKFFEQDGK
+254 NYEKYFEQDGK

-294 LSDALSTACYIVG
+294 ISDALSTVCYIAG
-307 YRKSVEILKKYDA
+307 YRKSIEILKKFDA

-328 NAVKVTDGL
+328 NAVRVTDGL
-337 SDKFTVT
+337 SGKFTVT
-344 DDGYTLD
+344 DDSYTLD